1 MKLILKQSV
10 PNLGDVGEV
19 VNVKPGFG
27 RNYLI
32 PQGCAYIASAKN
44 LARIEADQARAAE
57 EARRDFLEARRR
69 ASQIEGL
76 SLSFQENAGE
86 DGQLFGSVSVAD
98 ITDRINAGEIDF
110 TLDKRA
116 VQLDDVIKVVGEVLV
131 PIKLHTD
138 VTVEVTVS
146 VEAAKS

>member
-32 PQGCAYIASAKN
+32 PQGFAYIASAKN
-44 LARIEADQARAAE
+44 LARIEAEQARAAE

-69 ASQIEGL
+69 ASQLEGF

-98 ITDRINAGEIDF
+98 ITDRINSGEIDF

-146 VEAAKS
+146 VEAAQS

>member
-32 PQGCAYIASAKN
+32 PQGFAYIASAKN
-44 LARIEADQARAAE
+44 LARIEAEQARAVE

-69 ASQIEGL
+69 ASQLEGF

-86 DGQLFGSVSVAD
+86 DGQLFGSVSVAE
-98 ITDRINAGEIDF
+98 ITDRINLGEIDF

-146 VEAAKS
+146 VEAAQS